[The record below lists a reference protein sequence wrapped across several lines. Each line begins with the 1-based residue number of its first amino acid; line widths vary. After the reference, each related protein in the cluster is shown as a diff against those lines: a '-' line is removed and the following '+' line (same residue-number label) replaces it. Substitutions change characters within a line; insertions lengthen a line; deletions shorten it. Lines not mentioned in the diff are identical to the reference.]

1 MSTPKAR
8 SAAPFWATLLF
19 ALALTGCPSGTFF
32 QQDGGAGGGGG
43 GDFAGGAGG
52 GVAGGGGSGG
62 GGQVAAGGGGDVDA
76 GQDAGF
82 DAGAPACRAIAFTGA
97 EPLLGQY
104 SPPFGT
110 GPALDDAYYQRPASS
125 GAIGR
130 FDFLDFELFST
141 SAPAFPLSVALSGA
155 SWLTCTECV
164 LYSEDCLPSRGNC
177 AHDYLAVRGIF
188 TVSRADATAD
198 GGFFQGSVS
207 GLVLEDWDTGSDV
220 SRDAGCVSLAGVGWD
235 AGW

>member
-8 SAAPFWATLLF
+8 SAAPFWAALLF
-19 ALALTGCPSGTFF
+19 ALALTGCASGTFF
-32 QQDGGAGGGGG
+32 LPDGGAGGGGG
-43 GDFAGGAGG
+43 EIAGGAGG
-52 GVAGGGGSGG
+52 GATGGAGGGGE
-62 GGQVAAGGGGDVDA
+62 VDAGGGGGVDA

-82 DAGAPACRAIAFTGA
+82 DAGTPACRAIAFSGA
-97 EPLLGQY
+97 ELLLGQY

-130 FDFLDFELFST
+130 FDFLDFELFFASPPVLP
-141 SAPAFPLSVALSGA
+141 SSVALSGA

-164 LYSEDCLPSRGNC
+164 LYSEDCLPSHGNC
-177 AHDYLAVRGIF
+177 AHDYLAVRGTF
-188 TVSRADATAD
+188 TVRRADATDA

-207 GLVLEDWDTGSDV
+207 GLVLEAWDTGADV
-220 SRDAGCVSLAGVGWD
+220 SRDAGCVSLAGLGWD